1 MTPDARIYK
10 LCFAVSLS
18 VFLFLGVSRAATL
31 DGSLTVSNTL
41 TAATNAVVLG
51 SVGIG
56 TDAPACKLD
65 VCGDINLTGAFYKNG
80 ILWNPLTSFDETDPV
95 YATSTAAGIVAGDIT
110 HWNAAYGWGNHAAAG
125 YLTSYTETDPAFAA
139 SAAAG
144 VTAASTNAWNAKLD
158 GSGTANYLPKFT
170 ASGTV
175 ADSAIVSDADGK
187 IGIGT
192 ISPSHQLTIV
202 GPSAATGTGI
212 LKLSTPGAA
221 QGETNAISLFS
232 TFQGTADN
240 IPRRTADILAGFN
253 GGSWGTEY
261 LALGV
266 GANGTF
272 NDGGNVTSEKMRIQ
286 ANGNVGIGTN
296 APACKLHVAGAINA
310 TAITIDGQPVSTSTD
325 TYWSVSSAGNGA
337 IQYSGGNVG
346 VGTATP
352 AASAALDVTA
362 TDKGILVPRLT
373 LAQRDAVSAPAT
385 GLLIYQTDNTPGFY
399 FFNGTQWASVSAGGA
414 VVSSVSATA
423 PLSST
428 GGSAPTLSM
437 PAATASANGY
447 LASTDWTTF
456 NAKVATTRT
465 VSTTAPLTG
474 GGALSGN
481 LTLALPAAT
490 TSVNGYLT
498 SANWT
503 TFNAK
508 ESALTFSAPLSRSV
522 NAISIPVAT
531 TSANG
536 YLSSTDWTAFNAKAP
551 TNRTISTTAPLT
563 GGGALSGNLTLSMP
577 VATNNANGYLS
588 SNDWTAF
595 NAKAGAG
602 ANSTITSLTG
612 LTTPLSPA
620 QGGSGLSGYTIGD
633 MLYASGAAALS
644 RLADVATGNTLLSGG
659 VGGAPAWGKVG
670 LSTHVSGTLPVANG
684 GTGAS
689 DAAGA
694 RSNLGLGT
702 AATLA
707 ASSANASS
715 AVVQRDASGNFSA
728 GTITATLSGS
738 ATFANTATKA
748 SNLVG
753 GNSTTLYGAM
763 PYQFG
768 ADATTLVV
776 PNTTT
781 TKKFLSMTGS
791 GVNGGTPVW
800 DTAAAAGANSD
811 ITSLSGLTTDL
822 SVAQGGTGASTLT
835 GVVHGNGTSA
845 LTASAVALASEVSG
859 TLPVA
864 NGGTGASTL
873 TASKVLV
880 GNGTSAVLQPTNLH
894 WDNTNSRLGV
904 KNSSP
909 SYTVDVAGDVNVTG
923 DFRVNG
929 TAIGVTPAGVIQQ
942 YAGSSAPSG
951 YLLCQGQAVSRVTYT
966 NLFIVIGTTYGVG
979 NGSTTFNVPNLL
991 GRVPV
996 GYDSTQAE
1004 FNALGEA
1011 GGAKTHTLAT
1021 TEMPAHTHTESYHS
1035 PTYYNCKGDG
1045 NGWQTRGNSSTDTGS
1060 AGGGLAHNNLQPY
1073 IVLNYII
1080 KY

>member
-18 VFLFLGVSRAATL
+18 VFLFLGVSHAATL

-56 TDAPACKLD
+56 TDAPAYKLD

-95 YATSTAAGIVAGDIT
+95 YATSTAAGITGTQVDN
-110 HWNAAYGWGNHAAAG
+110 WNAAYGWGNHALAG
-125 YLTSYTETDPAFAA
+125 YLTAYTETDPLFGA
-139 SAAAG
+139 SVAAG
-144 VTAASTNAWNAKLD
+144 ITADSTNAWNAKLG
-158 GSGTANYLPKFT
+158 GSGTAGYVPKFT

-175 ADSAIVSDADGK
+175 GNSALYSDASGK

-221 QGETNAISLFS
+221 QGETNALSLFS

-447 LASTDWTTF
+447 L
-456 NAKVATTRT
+456 
-465 VSTTAPLTG
+465 
-474 GGALSGN
+474 
-481 LTLALPAAT
+481 
-490 TSVNGYLT
+490 T

-508 ESALTFSAPLSRSV
+508 ESALTFSTPLSRSV

-536 YLSSTDWTAFNAKAP
+536 YLSSNDWTAFNAKAP

-577 VATNNANGYLS
+577 VATTSASGYLS
-588 SNDWTAF
+588 STDWTAF

-602 ANSTITSLTG
+602 ANATITSLTG
-612 LTTPLSPA
+612 LTTPLSA
-620 QGGSGLSGYTIGD
+620 TQGGSGLLAYTPGD
-633 MLYASGAAALS
+633 MLYASGQTALA
-644 RLADVATGNTLLSGG
+644 RLADVDTGNTLLSGG
-659 VGGAPAWGKVG
+659 VYLAPAWGKVG
-670 LSTHVSGTLPVANG
+670 LTTHVSGTLPVANG
-684 GTGAS
+684 GSGAS

-702 AATLA
+702 AATFAA
-707 ASSANASS
+707 ASANTAS

-728 GTITATLSGS
+728 GTITATLSGTAS
-738 ATFANTATKA
+738 TATKA
-748 SNLVG
+748 SNLTG

-763 PYQFG
+763 PFQYG
-768 ADATTLVV
+768 ADSTALVA

-781 TKKFLSMTGS
+781 TKKFLSMTGT
-791 GVNGGTPVW
+791 GVNGAAPAW

-845 LTASAVALASEVSG
+845 LTAGAVALASEVSG

-864 NGGTGASTL
+864 NGGSGASTL

-904 KNSSP
+904 KNSTP

-923 DFRVNG
+923 AFRVNG
-929 TAIGVTPAGVIQQ
+929 TAIGGVTPAGVIQQ
-942 YAGSSAPSG
+942 YAGDSAPSG
-951 YLLCQGQAVSRVTYT
+951 YLLCQGQAVSRTTYAALAAVIGVTY
-966 NLFIVIGTTYGVG
+966 
-979 NGSTTFNVPNLL
+979 GSGDGLTTFNVPNLK
-991 GRVPV
+991 GRIPV
-996 GYDSTQAE
+996 GRDSAQAE
-1004 FNALGEA
+1004 FIDMGGT

-1021 TEMPAHTHTESYHS
+1021 TEMPAHTHTENYHS
-1035 PTYYNCKGDG
+1035 PVNYNCKGDG
-1045 NGWQTRGNSSTDTGS
+1045 NGWATRGNSSTATGS
-1060 AGGGLAHNNLQPY
+1060 AGSGLAHNNLQPY